1 MSNLNTMRKAL
12 FLPKYSNGKVREGV
26 GSVDEMEKVLKK
38 LQKNAEN
45 NRKLAPSVLK
55 RLVIT
60 TDDDAVSLSSDSS

>member
-12 FLPKYSNGKVREGV
+12 FLSKYSNGKVREGV
-26 GSVDEMEKVLKK
+26 GGVDEMEKVLKK
-38 LQKNAEN
+38 LQKNAES

-55 RLVIT
+55 RLVLT